1 MSRSTGSGSQK
12 GSGARPWSRP
22 VAVTNTMLVKERRRD
37 ISVAD
42 GSRFLQIV
50 DALQIDIVGE
60 PGQRSLEALANFA
73 RPHQLTSYD
82 ALYLELAISLGL
94 PLCTLDRNLQSAA
107 RRCGVDL
114 IIDFERDGKTD
125 S

>member
-1 MSRSTGSGSQK
+1 
-12 GSGARPWSRP
+12 
-22 VAVTNTMLVKERRRD
+22 MLVKERRRD